1 MRNPQRKNHA
11 MSEYTRLVIHLDR
24 KLENQTQFRGIEC
37 IEHENRLF
45 CSYPSQSFAF
55 KRAGT
60 YSSVT

>member
-1 MRNPQRKNHA
+1 
-11 MSEYTRLVIHLDR
+11 MSEYTRLVIHLGR